1 MDNRDHQGDETN
13 NLRRRAEA
21 MARILAT
28 KGKSPPNDMSP
39 EEVWYVVHDLQVHQI
54 ELEMQNEELR
64 RAHAELEVMQSRYFE
79 LFDVA
84 PVGYVVIDGTGLI
97 TEVNLTTAALL
108 GFPRSDMAAQPFT
121 KFIARQDQDNYYFQ
135 RKRLFETGTP
145 ICCDLRLLK
154 VDGTSLWT
162 HMEATVA
169 RSSDGTPLCRA
180 VLSDI
185 TERKRFEAEQEKLRA
200 QLGHSQRMESVGRL
214 AGGVA
219 HDFNNMLAVIIGN
232 TELALRETGP
242 EQPLHPYL
250 LEVLNAARRSADV
263 ARQLLNFASR
273 QDVHPE
279 VLDLNESVGG
289 TVTMLQR
296 LIGEDIRLRWTPGP
310 ELWPVRMDPA
320 QLDQVLVNLCINAR
334 TAIADVGEVCIE
346 TGNTTLDES
355 RVQGQPGLSAGDFVR
370 LVVSDNGSGMDEAT
384 ASRIFEPF
392 FTTQDVGKGAGL
404 GLASVHGSIT
414 QSGGFIDVDTKPG
427 RGTAFF
433 IYLPRY
439 LGAVESAVAHKVPA
453 PLVGGHE
460 TVLLVED
467 EPAVLEMT
475 TTMLERQGYRVLAA
489 GAPEAAIRV
498 AAEHA
503 EPIHL
508 LVTDVVMPGMNG
520 RDLAAALK
528 TLRPQL
534 KCLFMSGFSAE
545 VAGQHGKPEPGKLF
559 LQKPFSHEE
568 LLSRVREVLVD

>member
-1 MDNRDHQGDETN
+1 MDNREHQENDTDD
-13 NLRRRAEA
+13 LRRRAEA

-28 KGKSPPNDMSP
+28 KGKGYPKDMSP
-39 EEVWYVVHDLQVHQI
+39 EETWYLVHDLQVHQI

-64 RAHAELEVMQSRYFE
+64 RAHAELEIMQSRYFE

-84 PVGYVVIDGTGLI
+84 PVGYVVIDGTGLV

-108 GFPRSDMAAQPFT
+108 GFQRAEMAAQPFT
-121 KFIARQDQDNYYFQ
+121 KYIARQDQDNYYFQ

-145 ICCDLRLLK
+145 IGLDLRLLK
-154 VDGTSLWT
+154 VDGTSFWA

-169 RSSDGTPLCRA
+169 RSGDGTPLCRA

-185 TERKRFEAEQEKLRA
+185 TERKRFESEQDKLRA
-200 QLGHSQRMESVGRL
+200 QLAHSQKMESVGRL

-232 TELALRETGP
+232 TELALQQVAP
-242 EQPLHPYL
+242 DQPPHAYL

-263 ARQLLNFASR
+263 SRQLLNFASR
-273 QDVHPE
+273 QDIHPE
-279 VLDLNESVGG
+279 VLDLNAAVGG
-289 TVTMLQR
+289 TITMLQR
-296 LIGEDIRLRWTPGP
+296 LIGEDIHLRWTPGP
-310 ELWPVRMDPA
+310 DLWPVRMDPS
-320 QLDQVLVNLCINAR
+320 QLDQVLANLCINAR

-355 RVQGQPGLSAGDFVR
+355 RVRSQPGLQAGDFVR
-370 LVVSDNGSGMDEAT
+370 LVVSDNGSGMDDET
-384 ASRIFEPF
+384 ASRVFEPF
-392 FTTQDVGKGAGL
+392 FTTQDVGKGTGL

-414 QSGGFIDVDTKPG
+414 QSGGFIDLDSKPG
-427 RGTAFF
+427 RGTTFF

-439 LGAVESAVAHKVPA
+439 VGAVEPAVGHALPA

-467 EPAVLEMT
+467 EPAILEMT
-475 TTMLERQGYRVLAA
+475 TSMLERHGYRVLAA
-489 GAPEAAIRV
+489 GAPEAALRV
-498 AAEHA
+498 AAEHT

-508 LVTDVVMPGMNG
+508 LMTDVIMPGMNG

-528 TLRPQL
+528 TMRPQM
-534 KCLFMSGFSAE
+534 KCLFMSGFSAD
-545 VAGQHGKPEPGKLF
+545 VVSRHGETEPGRLF

-568 LLSRVREVLVD
+568 LLTRVREVLVD

>member
-1 MDNRDHQGDETN
+1 MDNREQHGDEATS
-13 NLRRRAEA
+13 LRRRAEA

-28 KGKSPPNDMSP
+28 KGKNPPNDMSP
-39 EEVWYVVHDLQVHQI
+39 EEVWYLVHDLQVHQI

-64 RAHAELEVMQSRYFE
+64 RAHAELEIVQSRYFE

-84 PVGYVVIDGTGLI
+84 PVGYVVIDGSGLI

-108 GFPRSDMAAQPFT
+108 GFPRADMTAQPFT
-121 KFIARQDQDNYYFQ
+121 KYIARQDQDNYYFQ

-154 VDGTSLWT
+154 LDGTSLWA

-185 TERKRFEAEQEKLRA
+185 TERKRFEAEQEKLRT
-200 QLGHSQRMESVGRL
+200 QLAHSQRMESVGRL

-232 TELALRETGP
+232 TELALREVAPG
-242 EQPLHPYL
+242 QPPHAHLQDIL
-250 LEVLNAARRSADV
+250 KAARRSADV
-263 ARQLLNFASR
+263 ARQLLNFSSR
-273 QDVHPE
+273 QEIHPE
-279 VLDLNESVGG
+279 VLDLNEAVGG

-296 LIGEDIRLRWTPGP
+296 LIGEDIQLRWTPGP
-310 ELWPVRMDPA
+310 GLWPVRMDPS
-320 QLDQVLVNLCINAR
+320 QLDQVLANLCINAR

-346 TGNTTLDES
+346 TGNATLDET
-355 RVQGQPGLSAGDFVR
+355 RVQGQPGLRAGDFVR

-384 ASRIFEPF
+384 AARVFEPF

-414 QSGGFIDVDTKPG
+414 RSGGFMDLDTRPG
-427 RGTAFF
+427 RGTTFF

-439 LGAVESAVAHKVPA
+439 LGTVEPAVARPNPA

-475 TTMLERQGYRVLAA
+475 TLMLERQGYRVLAA

-498 AAEHA
+498 ATEHA

-508 LVTDVVMPGMNG
+508 LMTDVVMPGMNG

-528 TLRPQL
+528 TLRPQM
-534 KCLFMSGFSAE
+534 KCLFMSGFSAD
-545 VAGQHGKPEPGKLF
+545 VAGQHGEPAAGRLF
-559 LQKPFSHEE
+559 LQKPFSHEQ

>member
-1 MDNRDHQGDETN
+1 MDNQDHQGDEASS
-13 NLRRRAEA
+13 LRRRAEA

-28 KGKSPPNDMSP
+28 KGKNPPKDMSP
-39 EEVWYVVHDLQVHQI
+39 EEVWYLVHDLQVHQI

-64 RAHAELEVMQSRYFE
+64 RAHAELEIMQSRYFE

-84 PVGYVVIDGTGLI
+84 PVGYVVIDGAGLI

-108 GFPRSDMAAQPFT
+108 GFPRADMAAQPFT

-154 VDGTSLWT
+154 LDGTSLWA

-169 RSSDGTPLCRA
+169 RNSDGTPLCRA
-180 VLSDI
+180 VLSDV

-200 QLGHSQRMESVGRL
+200 QLGQSQRMESVGRL

-232 TELALRETGP
+232 TELALREVAPGQSP
-242 EQPLHPYL
+242 HAHL
-250 LEVLNAARRSADV
+250 LDILKAARRSADV

-279 VLDLNESVGG
+279 VLDLNEAVGG

-296 LIGEDIRLRWTPGP
+296 LIGEDVQLRWTPGP
-310 ELWPVRMDPA
+310 GLWPVRMDPA
-320 QLDQVLVNLCINAR
+320 QLDQILANLCINAR

-346 TGNTTLDES
+346 TGNATLDES
-355 RVQGQPGLSAGDFVR
+355 RVQGQPGLHAGDFVR

-427 RGTAFF
+427 RGTTFF

-439 LGAVESAVAHKVPA
+439 LGAVEPAVAHKLPA

-475 TTMLERQGYRVLAA
+475 TYMLERQGYRVLAA
-489 GAPEAAIRV
+489 GAPDAAIRV
-498 AAEHA
+498 ATEHA
-503 EPIHL
+503 DPIHL
-508 LVTDVVMPGMNG
+508 LMTDVVMPGMNG

-528 TLRPQL
+528 TLRPQM
-534 KCLFMSGFSAE
+534 KCLFMSGFSSD
-545 VAGQHGKPEPGKLF
+545 VASHHDKPEPGRLF
-559 LQKPFSHEE
+559 LQKPFSQAE